1 MLKTLMMSAAVS
13 TLMVSGA
20 LAQANPPMAPPATPA
35 AKTDAAPVD
44 GAKFI
49 QSQGTDQWVF
59 SKFKGTDVI
68 GPDNAQVGDVNDVL
82 FDKSGKVVA
91 YVVGVGGFL
100 GIGSKDVALT
110 PSSFQVQA
118 ATDREHM
125 KLRLAMTK
133 DELKAAAEFKPYKE
147 PTATTGMAPRD
158 RAPVTPP
165 PARQ

>member
-1 MLKTLMMSAAVS
+1 MLKRLMLTTATVALLTGSAF
-13 TLMVSGA
+13 
-20 LAQANPPMAPPATPA
+20 AQTPPRAPDPPAAAAPA
-35 AKTDAAPVD
+35 AKGQVIAQQTA
-44 GAKFI
+44 
-49 QSQGTDQWVF
+49 DQWLA

-68 GPDNAQVGDVNDVL
+68 GADNAKIGDVSDVL